1 MESSDRGVEGV
12 NRWGE
17 GTKLKGRMFENEKQD
32 FAVFKNDKMA

>member
-1 MESSDRGVEGV
+1 MEGV

-17 GTKLKGRMFENEKQD
+17 GTKLRGGIFENEKQD